1 MIDMNEIFE
10 NNCFSMGW
18 TEADNSSVNQQAYV
32 HQRKDLPT
40 LLAELEDIKN
50 NIKEVEAREWHL
62 AKLIKYHKE
71 NFARQ

>member
-18 TEADNSSVNQQAYV
+18 TEAETSAVHQQAFAG
-32 HQRKDLPT
+32 QRKDLKT

-50 NIKEVEAREWHL
+50 TIEQAEAKEWHL
-62 AKLIKYHKE
+62 AKLAQYHKE
-71 NFARQ
+71 GFSHE